1 MLKYEQVLV
10 DLATHFTEMVDIR
23 RYLHQYPEVSY
34 NEIKT
39 AHYIAN
45 YYKDLPYEVRTEVG
59 GRGIVAILK
68 GDKPGPTV
76 ALRADFDALAIEE
89 QTGLPFASKV
99 PGVMHACGH
108 DAHTATLL
116 VIARVLAKHQSLI
129 EGTIVLIHQ
138 FAEEISPGG
147 AIAMIEDG
155 CLEGVDAIFGT
166 HIWATEELGHIRTK
180 AGPIMAAADGIDII
194 IQGRGGH
201 GSEPHLTKDAV
212 LTAAQF
218 ITNAQQIV
226 SRRINPLHPA
236 VVSIGNIV
244 AENPFN
250 VIANCAVLSGTVR
263 TFDEDTRQQIKAEI
277 DKVLY
282 GVCAMTEATYRYTYT
297 EGYPALVNHEHEAT
311 HILQVAALI
320 DEVTNVSVCEP
331 YMSGE
336 DFAYYTQH
344 IPGAYFFT
352 GAKPL
357 GDTTYPHHHPKFDI
371 DERAM
376 LIAAKTL
383 CLAALTYEPAN

>member
-34 NEIKT
+34 HEIKT

-212 LTAAQF
+212 LAAAQF

-250 VIANCAVLSGTVR
+250 VIADCAVLSGTVR

-282 GVCAMTEATYRYTYT
+282 GICAMTEATYRYTYT

-352 GAKPL
+352 GAKPP

-383 CLAALTYEPAN
+383 CLAALTYQPAN

>member
-1 MLKYEQVLV
+1 MLKYEQVLE

-34 NEIKT
+34 KEIKT
-39 AHYIAN
+39 AQYIAN
-45 YYKDLPYEVRTEVG
+45 YYKDLPHEVRTEVG
-59 GRGIVAILK
+59 GRGIVATLK
-68 GDKPGPTV
+68 GDKLGPTI

-89 QTGLPFASKV
+89 QTGLPFASKI

-116 VIARVLAKHQSLI
+116 VIARVLAKYQAQI
-129 EGTIVLIHQ
+129 AGTIVFIHQ

-155 CLEGVDAIFGT
+155 CLDGVDAIFGT
-166 HIWATEELGHIRTK
+166 HIWATEELGHVKTK
-180 AGPIMAAADGIDII
+180 AGPIMAAADGIEIT

-226 SRRINPLHPA
+226 ARRVNPLHPA

-250 VIANCAVLSGTVR
+250 VIADCVVLGGTVR
-263 TFDEDTRQQIKAEI
+263 TFDEDTRQQIKKEI
-277 DKVLY
+277 EKILR
-282 GVCAMTEATYRYTYT
+282 GVCAMTDASYHYTYI

-311 HILQVAALI
+311 HVLQVAALI
-320 DEVTNVSVCEP
+320 DEVTDVSVCEP

-352 GAKPL
+352 GAKPVR
-357 GDTTYPHHHPKFDI
+357 DTTYPHHHPKFDI

-383 CLAALTYEPAN
+383 CLAALTYQPAN

>member
-383 CLAALTYEPAN
+383 CLAALTYQPAN

>member
-250 VIANCAVLSGTVR
+250 VIADCAVLSGTVR

>member
-250 VIANCAVLSGTVR
+250 VIADCAVLSGTVR

-383 CLAALTYEPAN
+383 CLAALTYQPAN

>member
-250 VIANCAVLSGTVR
+250 VIADCAVLSGTVR

-352 GAKPL
+352 GAKPP

-383 CLAALTYEPAN
+383 CLAALTYQPAN